1 MKIVKTTLVSVAL
14 ASAIM
19 SSSVAAEKYVPK
31 AADFVGPVAEYKLY
45 VLGEIDKFVVG
56 TKSFVEAVKAGD
68 IKKAK
73 ELYAP
78 TRVYYEATEPAAELF
93 GDLDPSIDAREDD
106 FKLKHKDPTWT
117 GYHKLERILW
127 HDNTTKG
134 TEKIADKLLADSLDL
149 QKRIKEEKIPVVTM
163 VQGAADLMEEIA
175 SSKITGEE
183 DRYSRTDLYD
193 FYGNLIGSQKIV
205 SLLKPLIVRAN
216 PELMKKLDTHFTEL
230 GETLNKYR
238 TADGG
243 FKSYEAVTKKDK
255 TLFKAQV
262 AQLSEELATLRGTL
276 GLAN

>member
-1 MKIVKTTLVSVAL
+1 MKIVKTTFVSVAL
-14 ASAIM
+14 ASAIV
-19 SSSVAAEKYVPK
+19 SSSFGAYTPK
-31 AADFVGPVAEYKLY
+31 ASDFVEPVAQYKLY

-56 TKSFVEAVKAGD
+56 TKKFVSAVKAGN
-68 IKKAK
+68 IEEAKK
-73 ELYAP
+73 LYAP

-93 GDLDPSIDAREDD
+93 GDLDPAIDAREDD

-117 GYHKLERILW
+117 GYHKLERLLW
-127 HDNTTKG
+127 HDKSTKG
-134 TEKIADKLLADSLDL
+134 AGKIADKLLADSLDL
-149 QKRIKEEKIPVVTM
+149 QRRIKEEKIPIVTM

-175 SSKITGEE
+175 QSKITGEE

-216 PELMKKLDTHFTEL
+216 PDLMKKLDTHFTEL
-230 GETLNKYR
+230 GVTLNKYR
-238 TADGG
+238 TSDGG
-243 FKSYEAVTKKDK
+243 FKSYEAVTEKDK
-255 TLFKAQV
+255 TTFKAQV